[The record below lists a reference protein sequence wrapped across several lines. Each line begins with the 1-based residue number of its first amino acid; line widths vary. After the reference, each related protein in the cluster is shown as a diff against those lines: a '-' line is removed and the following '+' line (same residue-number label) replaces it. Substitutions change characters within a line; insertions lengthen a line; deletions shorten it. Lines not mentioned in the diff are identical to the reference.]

1 MRAVPSN
8 QIADILHFN
17 DNPKYIVSIYDLTVF
32 FKKREEDFSSTSEKV
47 TSLRLFLFKNKNCAK
62 PKMR

>member
-17 DNPKYIVSIYDLTVF
+17 DNPKYIASIYDLTVF